1 MADIEPEF
9 SAEAVMDGV
18 EDKKRRERSPVRIAL
33 MAIVPLLVIGL
44 GLYWYV
50 TSGRYVST
58 DNAYVQQD
66 IIEVGPEVDGRIV
79 AVLVE
84 ENQHV
89 EAGDILFRIDPEPYR
104 IAVQQAEAD
113 ISDAQLALSQAE
125 TAVAT
130 SGVDIATARE
140 TVEFARRNLA
150 RERELM
156 ERGFN
161 TRARVEDYENR
172 LSDARA
178 RLNAALAARQD
189 AQAAVGGAN
198 SRSRQNEYPAVA
210 AARARLEEARL
221 NLERTEVR
229 ASVSG
234 TISEVERLQIGN
246 MATAGVPVVSIVAD
260 DETWV
265 EANFKETDLD
275 RMRVGQPA
283 RITFDAYPDLVVEG
297 RVESIGAGTG
307 AEFSILPPQ
316 NATGNWVKVTQRVP
330 VRIAIEGQ
338 PARQMIT
345 GLSADVRVDV
355 RDDGE
360 R

>member
-1 MADIEPEF
+1 MADEDPTFSADSMTRAREIEPER
-9 SAEAVMDGV
+9 
-18 EDKKRRERSPVRIAL
+18 KRSPLRIAL
-33 MAIVPLLVIGL
+33 MLIVPLIVIAVGA
-44 GLYWYV
+44 YWYI

-58 DNAYVQQD
+58 DNAYVQQNIVEISPD
-66 IIEVGPEVDGRIV
+66 VGGRIV
-79 AVLVE
+79 TVMVQ

-89 EAGDILFRIDPEPYR
+89 EAGDILFRIDPDPYR
-104 IAVQQAEAD
+104 IAVEQADAD

-130 SGVDIATARE
+130 SGVDIGTARAN
-140 TVEFARRNLA
+140 VEYARRNLA

-161 TRARVEDYENR
+161 TRARVESFENQ

-178 RLNAALAARQD
+178 RLNAALAAQQD
-189 AQAAVGGAN
+189 ARAAVGGASTRG
-198 SRSRQNEYPAVA
+198 SRSEYPAVA
-210 AARARLEEARL
+210 AARARRAEAQL
-221 NLERTEVR
+221 NLERTVIR
-229 ASVSG
+229 APISG
-234 TISEVERLQIGN
+234 TISEIDNLQVGQ
-246 MATAGVPVVSIVAD
+246 MATPGRMVVSIVAD
-260 DETWV
+260 DQTWV

-283 RITFDAYPDLVVEG
+283 RITFDAYPGLVVQG

-330 VRIAIEGQ
+330 VRIAIEGR
-338 PARQMIT
+338 PSRQMIT